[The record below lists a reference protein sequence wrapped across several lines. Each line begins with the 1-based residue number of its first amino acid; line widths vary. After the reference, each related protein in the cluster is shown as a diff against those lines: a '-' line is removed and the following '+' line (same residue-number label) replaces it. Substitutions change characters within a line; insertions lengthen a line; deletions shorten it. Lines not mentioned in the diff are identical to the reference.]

1 MLQASRSHLD
11 KGVYD
16 IYFPTFSDDERLALL
31 ADMADC
37 SPDAGSVCCWDGFLV
52 AEVNGTP
59 AAALAGYGSDTKST
73 QGYLDTMWDALKR
86 RGWTRDQ
93 FERMLEKR
101 EAIDSVT
108 TKDSRRLWVVDWVTT
123 LPEFRKLGLISKL
136 LHLILQRGKE
146 RGYKLAEVSVFLGN
160 DPAILAYKKKGFEE
174 YQSIASPVWQRVINC
189 PGIMRLVK
197 PLNDNDPGAAPTQPS
212 AESRL

>member
-37 SPDAGSVCCWDGFLV
+37 SPDAGSVCCWDGDPPPLLAPSTVHPVSNRTTRNTHNTTRTRNTTRHTGFLV

-136 LHLILQRGKE
+136 LHLILQRGA
-146 RGYKLAEVSVFLGN
+146 RVACG
-160 DPAILAYKKKGFEE
+160 
-174 YQSIASPVWQRVINC
+174 VWRV
-189 PGIMRLVK
+189 
-197 PLNDNDPGAAPTQPS
+197 A
-212 AESRL
+212 